1 MINYNMDC
9 DHNESRFSDIA
20 QYDEIYDS
28 ETIHELIGDPII
40 LSKFKTGID
49 VLIERIV
56 DVASCCWNIMNSNNE
71 KLQHTQIKF
80 KVTDESEVTLSLPL
94 NRFMMSLIYIK
105 PVISY
110 ITDDNIKDYI
120 LESYMTDK
128 RRIQI
133 QDSIVKTL
141 SEYGYTISE
150 IKEII
155 ATVTTEMQHL
165 LLVFAQADIQ
175 ILDADNLFLDHYKES
190 PIIREI
196 NNTEY
201 QNGVQTKD
209 IVENNKRLY
218 KILEKEMIERG
229 NPFFLNERFTKI
241 LKSKQMEEL
250 YINFSQI
257 PDGRDIIPV
266 IMNGNGFKAG
276 YHDKPVLYAGAIA
289 ARVPDMMNEE
299 YMGQAGYFSRNLMIL
314 TYGTLS
320 KSVYDCGSRN
330 PVPFEIDE
338 LVLEMMDGRFYYENK
353 HSGVLKVLDGKD
365 KSNLGKKVW
374 FRSPCTCNLNEDC
387 CHVCYGTKALKV
399 GNLKGGFIYTT
410 ELLTSNVQHNVLKA
424 KHLLKADAERFE
436 FSDNFEN
443 YFSNESSIIVPV
455 DEAKFDILVDK
466 EYRELSSKQFKCL
479 CGAGKKKDL
488 VTFGNYANI
497 YIPEEMLEKC
507 KTVELTKEEYDKMMG
522 ETADERYKNILSA
535 KGEAYV
541 KKLSDEEKETP
552 DVVEFYKL
560 SADFLRKEGGIFC
573 HITPINIMETQRY
586 MELMKL
592 FENDFAKFDNLSDA
606 IYRLMKG
613 IRGIIPLLSTHAEI
627 ILGKLIRDVDNRL
640 LRPNFLIEG
649 VPYQIVRL
657 QAALQYSESATTG
670 LAFEQTRYHLLSS
683 LFDERNTIN
692 RVGPRSFS
700 DFLFGEEYAL

>member
-20 QYDEIYDS
+20 EYDEITDS
-28 ETIHELIGDPII
+28 KIIHELIGDPVI
-40 LSKFKTGID
+40 LSRFKTGID
-49 VLIERIV
+49 VLIERTV
-56 DVASCCWNIMNSNNE
+56 DVAACCWNIMDENDN

-80 KVTDESEVTLSLPL
+80 KATDESEVMLALPL
-94 NRFMMSLIYIK
+94 NRFMMSLVYIK
-105 PVISY
+105 PCVEY
-110 ITDDNIKDYI
+110 IDDSNIQDYI
-120 LESYMTDK
+120 LSDYMTDK
-128 RRIQI
+128 RRIQL
-133 QDSIVKTL
+133 QDNIVKTL
-141 SEYGYTISE
+141 TSYGYSIAE

-155 ATVTTEMQHL
+155 ATVATDMQHL

-175 ILDADNLFLDHYKES
+175 ILDADSLFLDYYKES
-190 PIIREI
+190 EIIREI

-209 IVENNKRLY
+209 IVENNKKLY
-218 KILEKEMIERG
+218 KILEKEMIKLG

-276 YHDKPVLYAGAIA
+276 YHDKAVLYAGAIA

-330 PVPFEIDE
+330 PIPLEIDDV
-338 LVLEMMDGRFYYENK
+338 VLEMMDGRFYYDNK
-353 HSGVLKVLDGKD
+353 NSGVLKVLDGKD
-365 KSNLGKKVW
+365 TSMLGKKVW

-387 CHVCYGTKALKV
+387 CHVCYGTKALRV

-424 KHLLKADAERFE
+424 KHLLKADAEKFN
-436 FSDNFEN
+436 FSDNFN
-443 YFSNESSIIVPV
+443 NFFVNETSVITPV
-455 DEAKFDILVDK
+455 DEIKFEILIDK
-466 EYRELSSKQFKCL
+466 EYRELSSKEFKCL
-479 CGAGKKKDL
+479 CGIGKKKEL
-488 VTFGNYANI
+488 VTIGNYANI
-497 YIPEEMLEKC
+497 YIPDEMLDKC
-507 KTVELTKEEYDKMMG
+507 KTVELTKDEYHKLTN
-522 ETADERYKNILSA
+522 ETADERYQKLINI

-541 KKLSDEEKETP
+541 KKLSDEDKETP
-552 DVVEFYKL
+552 EVVEFYRM
-560 SADFLRKEGGIFC
+560 SADFIRKEGGIFC
-573 HITPINIMETQRY
+573 HITPINIMETQKY

-606 IYRLMKG
+606 VYKLMSC
-613 IRGIIPLLSTHAEI
+613 IRGIIPILSTHSEI

-640 LRPNFLIEG
+640 LKPNFLVED

-657 QAALQYSESATTG
+657 QAALQYSEAVTTG

-683 LFDERNTIN
+683 LFDERNGIN
-692 RVGPRSFS
+692 RVGPRAFS
-700 DFLFGEEYAL
+700 DFLFGEEYAI